1 MAPRPSDGRDAAA
14 PDGADARRNV
24 RLLFVTRFARL
35 FGYGAIAVMLALYLA
50 RLGFD
55 GSRIGLLLSLTLFGD
70 VAVTIY
76 LTTHAD
82 RFGRRRTLILSG
94 LLMAASGFVFG
105 STDVFPILVIA
116 ATLGVLSPSGGEVG
130 PFLAVE
136 QASLTQSIAPERRT
150 AVFGWY
156 NVVAGVGQ
164 AIGAL
169 VTGVSISA
177 LIAAGLSDLDAYR
190 VMLYVYGG
198 LGLLLAAL
206 FWSVSPAVEPPART
220 EASPSGGRLGL
231 HRSRRVILQLSGL
244 FVVDAFAGGIAMQS
258 LVAYWFH
265 LTYAVPESTLGV
277 IFFVANLLSAASS
290 LAAARIAARI
300 GLIRTMVLTHLPSN
314 VFLML
319 VPLMPNLP
327 LAVLFL
333 LLRFSLSQ
341 MDVPTRQS
349 YTMAVVD
356 PDERSAAAG
365 VTAIARTGGAALGPN
380 IGAPLMAMAGTA
392 AIPFLL
398 AGGLKILYDLALWR
412 VFRSRPAPE
421 EVKA

>member
-1 MAPRPSDGRDAAA
+1 MLFRSLPLPPGAGGAAGDGDGRA
-14 PDGADARRNV
+14 PDGRQGLRLTPSASAGPHPSAARDV
-24 RLLFVTRFARL
+24 RILFVTRFTRL

-82 RFGRRRTLILSG
+82 RFGRRRTLVLSG

-105 STDVFPILVIA
+105 SSDVFPVLVLA

-164 AIGAL
+164 AVGAL

-190 VMLYVYGG
+190 VMLYAYGAIG
-198 LGLLLAAL
+198 VFLAAL
-206 FWSVSPAVEPPART
+206 FWSVSPGVEPPARAA
-220 EASPSGGRLGL
+220 ASLGGRLGL
-231 HRSRRVILQLSGL
+231 HRSRRVILQLSAL
-244 FVVDAFAGGIAMQS
+244 FVVEDRKSTRLNSSHRQQS
-258 LVAYWFH
+258 RMPA
-265 LTYAVPESTLGV
+265 
-277 IFFVANLLSAASS
+277 SA
-290 LAAARIAARI
+290 
-300 GLIRTMVLTHLPSN
+300 
-314 VFLML
+314 
-319 VPLMPNLP
+319 
-327 LAVLFL
+327 
-333 LLRFSLSQ
+333 
-341 MDVPTRQS
+341 
-349 YTMAVVD
+349 
-356 PDERSAAAG
+356 
-365 VTAIARTGGAALGPN
+365 
-380 IGAPLMAMAGTA
+380 
-392 AIPFLL
+392 
-398 AGGLKILYDLALWR
+398 
-412 VFRSRPAPE
+412 
-421 EVKA
+421 